1 MQDLLSFTNLLIT
14 LALITGAFLAYH
26 HGFARTADEVKARVI
41 SVMQHEIDTLKDRL
55 ETLEKENLRLS
66 QIIGTIRLAL
76 QKRGLQI
83 TIEGELVSIHDHC
96 GYCTQASR
104 IVEKEPSVSA
114 SAPGVRPAKGH
125 SREVTGRYSEE
136 G

>member
-1 MQDLLSFTNLLIT
+1 MQDFLSLTNVFIT
-14 LALITGAFLAYH
+14 LALITGAFVAYH

-41 SVMQHEIDTLKDRL
+41 SVMQHEIDALKDRL
-55 ETLEKENLRLS
+55 ATLEKENLRLS

-76 QKRGLQI
+76 QQRGLYI
-83 TIEGELVSIHDHC
+83 TIDGELVSIHDQR

-104 IVEKEPSVSA
+104 IIEKEPFPPTVS
-114 SAPGVRPAKGH
+114 SAAHPNTDIDFRN
-125 SREVTGRYSEE
+125 EE